1 MTAARRWARILIVGA
16 CAGVA
21 ACSGPTSPGDNSV
34 VTINIV
40 GSTGSQAYTP
50 NPAQV
55 STGAM
60 VVLTN
65 YTTVA
70 HHIVMNDGSADFGDI
85 APSGSSARRLT
96 TNGGDYHCTIHQTMV
111 GNINGQLPAEP
122 RPCDPA
128 FYDLSH
134 CCDGYYC

>member
-1 MTAARRWARILIVGA
+1 MGV
-16 CAGVA
+16 CAVAA
-21 ACSGPTSPGDNSV
+21 ACSGPTAPADASV

-40 GSTGSQAYTP
+40 TSAGVQAYTP

-55 STGAM
+55 STGAS
-60 VVLTN
+60 VVLRN
-65 YTTVA
+65 YTTEV
-70 HHIVMNDGSADFGDI
+70 HHIVMDDGSSDFGDI
-85 APSGSSARRLT
+85 APGASSMRRLT

-111 GNINGQLPAEP
+111 GNLNGRLPAEP